1 MIRIIINGKKAD
13 RPEIRSI
20 IATIRDEGFP
30 LEVRVTWEDGDGER
44 FVREACT
51 DGVPRLIAA
60 GGDGTINEVVTG
72 LAKLSLKKRPELAIM
87 PLGTANDF
95 ATACA
100 IPAAPL
106 AALRLAVTGSPEAI
120 DIVQANERY
129 FVNVAS
135 GGFGAEVSADTP
147 VQLKNFFGGGAY
159 ALSAVIKSLSFRHNQ
174 GSLIAKDVE
183 LKGAALIA
191 AVCNGRQAGGGQIL
205 AANAYIND
213 GLLDVFL
220 ILSFPLTN
228 INQVLQEVLN
238 VSENGQYVKRFQTP
252 WLLATPEATRSVNL
266 DGEPYQTDTIRFE
279 VIPKAIQLILPN
291 DCPCILK

>member
-1 MIRIIINGKKAD
+1 MIRIILNGKKAD

-20 IATIRDEGFP
+20 IATLREEGFP

-51 DGVPRLIAA
+51 DGVSRLIAA

-72 LAKLSLKKRPELAIM
+72 LAKLSLEKRPELAII

-100 IPAAPL
+100 IPADPL

-147 VQLKNFFGGGAY
+147 VQ
-159 ALSAVIKSLSFRHNQ
+159 
-174 GSLIAKDVE
+174 
-183 LKGAALIA
+183 
-191 AVCNGRQAGGGQIL
+191 
-205 AANAYIND
+205 
-213 GLLDVFL
+213 
-220 ILSFPLTN
+220 
-228 INQVLQEVLN
+228 
-238 VSENGQYVKRFQTP
+238 
-252 WLLATPEATRSVNL
+252 
-266 DGEPYQTDTIRFE
+266 
-279 VIPKAIQLILPN
+279 
-291 DCPCILK
+291 